1 MASEATGP
9 IALTTTPDPAQL
21 VVAGC
26 RLDGSSG
33 EVVDIVVRDGMIIAI
48 APAVADEI
56 AATVRI
62 EARGGLV
69 STPFAEPHSH
79 PDKVYSRER
88 IAKLGL
94 PTSGPREVFMQRQR
108 DLKAAFTLDDVT
120 DRASRF
126 LRACAIEGVGVVA
139 GQADIDSV
147 TRLVSV
153 EGVLAA
159 REACAHLIDTVVTA
173 FPQEGL
179 VGDAR
184 AYDLVAS
191 ALGMGADRVG
201 GWPNNEADDAA
212 RLTHLRRVFELA
224 ERFGAPIDINIDYF
238 TDPSERLLEP
248 LAEMTIA
255 HGMQGLVNANHV
267 GALETYSNADA
278 ARVIEKVAAAGIA
291 ITVCPSNLQATYP
304 FRGVSRP
311 NELLDAGVN
320 VTIGTGNHEDNWET
334 LGTLDPLERA
344 RFGWHAL
351 PLAGREGEGVDD
363 AWRMVTSSARVAIGL
378 QPAGLAIGS
387 DASFVV
393 LSAPDRLHAL
403 RNEAGSRFVVRH
415 GTVVASRRVATEL
428 VYS

>member
-1 MASEATGP
+1 MASEQQ
-9 IALTTTPDPAQL
+9 PASL
-21 VVAGC
+21 VVTRA
-26 RLDGSSG
+26 RLDGTPG
-33 EVVDIVVRDGMIIAI
+33 DPVDLVIRDGVFAAI
-48 APAVADEI
+48 GPA
-56 AATVRI
+56 AAEGIDASVRI
-62 EARGGLV
+62 DANGGLV
-69 STPFAEPHSH
+69 TPPFAEPHSH

-88 IAKLGL
+88 IAERGL

-108 DLKAAFTLDDVT
+108 DLKAAFTRDDVME
-120 DRASRF
+120 RASRF
-126 LRACAIEGVGVVA
+126 LRACVLEGVGVVA

-147 TRLVSV
+147 TGLISV

-159 REACAHLIDTVVTA
+159 REACADIVDTVVTA
-173 FPQEGL
+173 FPQEGM

-184 AYDLVAS
+184 AYDLVAA

-212 RLTHLRRVFELA
+212 RLAHLRQVFELA
-224 ERFGAPIDINIDYF
+224 ARFGVPIDINIDYF

-267 GALETYSNADA
+267 GALETYPDADA
-278 ARVIEKVAAAGIA
+278 ARIIEKVAAAGIS
-291 ITVCPSNLQATYP
+291 ITVCPSNLQGSYP

-320 VTIGTGNHEDNWET
+320 VTIGTGNHQDNWES
-334 LGTLDPLERA
+334 LGCLDPLERA
-344 RFGWHAL
+344 RFAWHAL
-351 PLAGREGEGVDD
+351 PLAGRAGEGIDD
-363 AWRMVTSSARVAIGL
+363 AWHMITRAARTAIGR
-378 QPAGLAIGS
+378 PAGALSVGS
-387 DASFVV
+387 EASFVV

-403 RNEAGSRFVVRH
+403 RNEAGSRFTVRKGVVI
-415 GTVVASRRVATEL
+415 ASRCVTSEI

>member
-1 MASEATGP
+1 MASEHQASPADLIVTG
-9 IALTTTPDPAQL
+9 
-21 VVAGC
+21 G
-26 RLDGSSG
+26 RLDGTAG
-33 EVVDIVVRDGMIIAI
+33 EPVDLVVRNG
-48 APAVADEI
+48 VI
-56 AATVRI
+56 AAIGPAAAAGLDAAVHI
-62 EARGGLV
+62 EANGGLV
-69 STPFAEPHSH
+69 TSPFAEPHSH

-88 IAKLGL
+88 IVELGL

-108 DLKAAFTLDDVT
+108 DLKAAFTREDVAA
-120 DRASRF
+120 RASRF
-126 LRACAIEGVGVVA
+126 LRACALEGVGVVA

-147 TRLVSV
+147 TGLISV

-159 REACAHLIDTVVTA
+159 REACADVVETVVTA

-184 AYDLVAS
+184 AYDLVAA

-212 RLTHLRRVFELA
+212 RLSHLRQVFELA
-224 ERFGAPIDINIDYF
+224 ERFGVPIDINIDYF

-248 LAEMTIA
+248 LAELTIA

-267 GALETYSNADA
+267 GALETYADADA
-278 ARVIEKVAAAGIA
+278 ARVIEKVAAAGIS
-291 ITVCPSNLQATYP
+291 ITVCPSNLQGSYP

-320 VTIGTGNHEDNWET
+320 VTIGTGNHQDNWEQ
-334 LGTLDPLERA
+334 LGSLDPLERA
-344 RFGWHAL
+344 RFAWHAL
-351 PLAGREGEGVDD
+351 PLAGRPGEGIHD
-363 AWRMVTSSARVAIGL
+363 AWNMITRSARIAIGR
-378 QPAGLAIGS
+378 PAATLAVGN

-403 RNEAGSRFVVRH
+403 RNEAGSRFTVRR
-415 GTVVASRRVATEL
+415 GIVVASRCVASEIM
-428 VYS
+428 YS